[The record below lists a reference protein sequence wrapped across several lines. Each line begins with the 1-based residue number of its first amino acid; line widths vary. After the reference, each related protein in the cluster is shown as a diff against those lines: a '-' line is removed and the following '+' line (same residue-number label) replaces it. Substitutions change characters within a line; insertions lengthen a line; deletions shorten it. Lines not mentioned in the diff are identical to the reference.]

1 MKKRKN
7 FSHVSVVIPAYNE
20 SKNLQI
26 LVSKIAKTYPLINV
40 VVVDDSDKDENAKS
54 KKIIAKI
61 SKKFKVISR
70 LKKQGRGSAVIE
82 GLKHSLI
89 SKSTQVIVEMDADL
103 AHDPKDMALLLKSID
118 ASNMVVGSRYRAGS
132 KIIKWPFF
140 RIIQSKIINFF
151 LKIWLGL
158 NLTDYTNGYRAYS
171 RKAAEFLAK
180 QTLKEKGFISLS
192 ETAYKLRKAG
202 FQISEVAITF
212 RDRKFGESSADLRE
226 LLASLFGAI
235 RIRFSDDQKLEIK
248 PFYFGI
254 VSLIFVY
261 FNYSFFVWDFLN
273 KSFGLVAAKVL
284 PEIAG
289 IVFFLILSKAYL
301 LKYYRGLKLQIRLRD
316 TLSLFLISITVFVF
330 HFKQFYMYF
339 WKDDFYFFLNRAGTA
354 YSFYNWG
361 PWLSSY
367 SLWVW
372 EVIRTLFGYSIFPYQ
387 LITLLSHILLA
398 IGVYFLTK
406 YLSKNYFIGFLSG
419 FLIAT
424 TSITF
429 EAFQW
434 VTQPMNFA
442 WQGFVICVSIIALV
456 WELDLNKMR
465 KIPYLS
471 AFLYMA
477 ATGGG
482 IARIGFVLPLISIT
496 AFLISAK
503 YFNTKKWFE
512 WTKKLIA
519 IQSPFYFMTF
529 VFFAERGLFAVRAI
543 KSENVTLPLYKLYL
557 YVIGVFSF
565 PPEFYLYIHRQFL
578 PTISNGLITVTF
590 GLLFLLTI
598 MFYFLLQIIRRKEIQ
613 TTVYVGFFWLILSA
627 LFYSLFG
634 PHLPASDAEIN
645 VSTGSHHLSYLG
657 SVGALMIW
665 SYFFYHMG
673 NFLLKIKK
681 PFGFITVTIP
691 AISYL
696 IFGYQS
702 LSKQYD
708 VFLDFP
714 KGISIVRQ
722 KFFFD
727 TYRQYI
733 SKTSQK
739 VNIFYDDGA
748 LARKDNYKPNESYY
762 WSFWDPSRIA
772 VVYGDDDLKKYLNA
786 FENAEAKADFV
797 NNLHYIYTSYDS
809 GLVQEDLSPLLRSTI
824 NRPLKYNINETDRYY
839 PAIFWAS
846 GGDPN
851 YFNNPVVVLD
861 NLNFPA
867 ILTPKLNIS
876 VNVQNISSS
885 HFVDLRAGLFSHL
898 LSNWSLPSNSQLKS
912 LAKYYSEKSSE
923 SNLVLSNLLDSPH
936 VADKMVCGTKR
947 TGSGIMFLIVW
958 MGEPDT
964 YLRTHVPDVDNNF
977 DGYLDRYYS
986 ICSLD
991 GDITG
996 VKSLSVSLPNLGSVL
1011 RKVVIIPLTKQPVS
1025 VQILNGELS
1034 TPNFK

>member
-1 MKKRKN
+1 MDKRER
-7 FSHVSVVIPAYNE
+7 FDHISVVIPAFNE

-26 LVSKIAKTYPLINV
+26 LTTKILKRYPKINIV
-40 VVVDDSDKDENAKS
+40 IIDDSDKEKNIKL
-54 KKIIAKI
+54 KRTL
-61 SKKFKVISR
+61 KFNKQINIISR
-70 LKKQGRGSAVIE
+70 FKKMGRGSAVIE
-82 GLKHSLI
+82 GFKFSLKNKKIKILM
-89 SKSTQVIVEMDADL
+89 EMDADL
-103 AHDPKDMALLLKSID
+103 AHDPDELPIFLQALKLNDMI
-118 ASNMVVGSRYRAGS
+118 VGSRYLSKS
-132 KIIKWPFF
+132 KIIKWPIT
-140 RIIQSKIINFF
+140 RLIQSKIINFF

-158 NLTDYTNGYRAYS
+158 NLTDYTNGYRVYS
-171 RKAAEFLAK
+171 RHAAEFLVK
-180 QTLKEKGFISLS
+180 QKLREKGFISLS
-192 ETAYKLRKAG
+192 ETAFKLRKAD
-202 FQISEVAITF
+202 FKISEVAISF
-212 RDRKFGESSADLRE
+212 RDRKFGESSADFRE
-226 LLASLFGAI
+226 LMASLYGAI

-254 VSLIFVY
+254 ASLIFVY

-289 IVFFLILSKAYL
+289 IVFFLILSKTYL

-316 TLSLFLISITVFVF
+316 TLSLFLISIAVFVF

-372 EVIRTLFGYSIFPYQ
+372 EMIRTLFGYSILPYQ
-387 LITLLSHILLA
+387 LITLLSHVLLA
-398 IGVYFLTK
+398 VGVYFLTK
-406 YLSKNYFIGFLSG
+406 YLSKSYFIGFLSG

-429 EAFQW
+429 QAFQW

-442 WQGFVICVSIIALV
+442 WQGFFICVSIIALV
-456 WELDLNKMR
+456 WEVDLNKMR

-471 AFLYMA
+471 SFLYMA
-477 ATGGG
+477 ATGAG

-496 AFLISAK
+496 TFLVSIK
-503 YFNTKKWFE
+503 YFSTKKWIE
-512 WTKKLIA
+512 WLKKLVV
-519 IQSPFYFMTF
+519 IQTPFYFMSLI
-529 VFFAERGLFAVRAI
+529 FFAERGLFAVRGI

-565 PPEFYLYIHRQFL
+565 PPEFYLYIHKQFL
-578 PTISNGLITVTF
+578 PTISSGLITVAF
-590 GLLFLLTI
+590 GLLFLSAI
-598 MFYFLLQIIRRKEIQ
+598 VFYFLLRIIRRKEISS
-613 TTVYVGFFWLILSA
+613 TIYVGFFWLVLSA

-665 SYFFYHMG
+665 SYFFYHIG

-681 PFGFITVTIP
+681 PFGFITVSILV
-691 AISYL
+691 ISYL

-762 WSFWDPSRIA
+762 WSFWDPSRVAI
-772 VVYGDDDLKKYLNA
+772 VYGDDDLKKYLDTFKNT
-786 FENAEAKADFV
+786 EAKADFV

-809 GLVQEDLSPLLRSTI
+809 GLVQEDLSPVLRNTI
-824 NRPLKYNINETDRYY
+824 NSPLKYNINETGRYY

-876 VNVQNISSS
+876 VNVQNISNS
-885 HFVDLRAGLFSHL
+885 HFVDLRAGIFSQL
-898 LSNWSLPSNSQLKS
+898 LNNWSLPSNSQLKS
-912 LAKYYSEKSSE
+912 LVEYYSEKPSE
-923 SNLVLSNLLDSPH
+923 SNIALSNLLDSPH

-947 TGSGIMFLIVW
+947 TDSGIMFLIVW

-964 YLRTHVPDVDNNF
+964 YLRIHPPDVGNNF

-986 ICSLD
+986 ICSFD
-991 GDITG
+991 GDIAG

-1034 TPNFK
+1034 TPNLK